1 MTFNTVFQQYTRLI
15 EEAIEKLIPEEADK
29 PAILHQAMA
38 YSIKGEG
45 GKRLR
50 PTLVLAACNCNR
62 GQHDPIPA
70 AVAIECLHTYSL
82 IHDDLPCIDNSP
94 MRRGKPACHIQF
106 DQATALLAGDA
117 LLTLSFQIIAQH
129 YQPTP
134 LIANTLV
141 TELSTAA
148 GSHKLIGGQ
157 MEDLLGEH
165 QQGTPEQLNFVHSNK
180 TAALIQAALKMGSIL
195 SANPQNEAFAS
206 LGYAMGM
213 EFQIMDDILDQT
225 QTSLTLG
232 KPSHQDSESK
242 KTTFPTVYGLQRSRE
257 IADQY
262 RNQAYKIIQNIEGD
276 TAFLNHL
283 ITYISQRTH

>member
-1 MTFNTVFQQYTRLI
+1 MNFNTVFQQYTRLI
-15 EEAIEKLIPEEADK
+15 EEAIEKLIPDEAEK

-38 YSIKGEG
+38 YSIKGGG

-50 PTLVLAACNCNR
+50 PTLVLAAFNCNR

-82 IHDDLPCIDNSP
+82 IHDDLPCMDNSP

-129 YQPTP
+129 YHSTS

-180 TAALIQAALKMGSIL
+180 TAALIQVALKIGSIL
-195 SANPQNEAFAS
+195 SAKPQNEHFVS
-206 LGYAMGM
+206 LGYAIGM
-213 EFQIMDDILDQT
+213 AFQIIDDILDLT
-225 QTSLTLG
+225 QSSEVLG
-232 KPSHQDSESK
+232 KPSDQDTEATKTTYPAIYGLEKSK
-242 KTTFPTVYGLQRSRE
+242 K
-257 IADQY
+257 IAEEY
-262 RNQAYKIIQNIEGD
+262 TAKAKKILNSIDGD
-276 TAFLNHL
+276 TAFLNDL
-283 ITYISQRTH
+283 IVYMSKRIH